1 LNLPFFIAKRYLFS
15 KKSQNLINWISGIS
29 VLGVSVFTM
38 AMIVILSVF
47 NGLDGVVKSLFSSFD
62 PEFKITATEGKVFS
76 SQDSLIKQLE
86 TIEGIAHYSEI
97 LEENVLLEYDGRQTF
112 GKMKGVSANFNQTS
126 GIDSMIISG
135 EFLLENKYEKFATL
149 GWGLSNALSINLNLL
164 RAVKFWVPKRNV
176 KPSLMNSNVFNIKAI
191 FPIGIFNV
199 MQDDYDG
206 QLIIVPVEFAR
217 EMLEYTDEVS
227 SIEIKAD
234 EGTDLNRLQQNI
246 EQLLGSSFAVKN
258 RFQQHEF
265 LFKVMQSEKWAIFLI
280 FSFILI
286 IASFNLTGSLT
297 MLIIDKKKDI
307 ITLQNMGAENK
318 LIKNIFLLEGML
330 IALIGAISG
339 LVLGVV
345 ICWLQQT
352 YGLVELPQAFVV
364 QYYPVDMRVNDFL
377 AVFVMVLIIGFIASW
392 LPIHFITKKH
402 LKI

>member
-164 RAVKFWVPKRNV
+164 RPVKFWVPKRNV

-217 EMLEYTDEVS
+217 EMLEYNDEVS
-227 SIEIKAD
+227 SIEIKAA
-234 EGTDLNRLQQNI
+234 EGTDLDKLQQNI
-246 EQLLGSSFAVKN
+246 EQLLGNSFAVKN

-339 LVLGVV
+339 LILGAV

>member
-1 LNLPFFIAKRYLFS
+1 
-15 KKSQNLINWISGIS
+15 
-29 VLGVSVFTM
+29 M